1 MKHRTIAAAVS
12 LALAGALLAGQYRAA
27 NLDEVYQRALRND
40 PQIREAEATRM
51 ANLEG
56 KPEALSALLPQLN
69 ANGSYVRDEAS
80 SKTPEIFSNPSVG
93 NPNAVATPNF

>member
-1 MKHRTIAAAVS
+1 VG
-12 LALAGALLAGQYRAA
+12 LALAGALLGLSNTSRAA